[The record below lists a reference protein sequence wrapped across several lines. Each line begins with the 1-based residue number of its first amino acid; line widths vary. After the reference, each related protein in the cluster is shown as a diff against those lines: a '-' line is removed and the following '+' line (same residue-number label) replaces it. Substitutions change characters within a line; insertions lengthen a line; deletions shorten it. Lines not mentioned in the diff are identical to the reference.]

1 MKRLSLIA
9 VAASLAI
16 NAGALGV
23 IAFGIDESSLP
34 QGQVVITELG
44 GDSQSPIYAQADGD
58 VANRGAVVL

>member
-23 IAFGIDESSLP
+23 IASGIDESSLP
-34 QGQVVITELG
+34 QGHVVITELAS
-44 GDSQSPIYAQADGD
+44 DSLSPIYAQADSD
-58 VANRGAVVL
+58 AASPGAVAL